1 MENKQFESII
11 ESLFTIVPLL
21 KKDLI
26 KPELDNEG
34 NDLSPTHLHILF
46 LLEDIGVQ
54 SMSEIGRN
62 LQINKSNL
70 TPLIQKL
77 IDKQL
82 VERIYEEKDR
92 RYVNIG
98 LTVEGEKRINMQ
110 KLRIAN
116 HLKEKLSILNS
127 DELQRFS
134 ESLIEVKNIMSKLI

>member
-1 MENKQFESII
+1 MENKQFETII

-26 KPELDNEG
+26 KPELDNEE

-82 VERIYEEKDR
+82 VERIYDEKDR

-98 LTVEGEKRINMQ
+98 LTVAGKKRINMQ

-116 HLKEKLSILNS
+116 HLKEKLYILS
-127 DELQRFS
+127 PDELQRFS
-134 ESLIEVKNIMSKLI
+134 VSLIEVKNIMSKLI